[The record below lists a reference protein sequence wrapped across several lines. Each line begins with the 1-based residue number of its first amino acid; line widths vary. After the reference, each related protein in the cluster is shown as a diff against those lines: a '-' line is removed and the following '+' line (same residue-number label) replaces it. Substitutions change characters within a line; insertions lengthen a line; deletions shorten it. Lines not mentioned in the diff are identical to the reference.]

1 MAIDETKRFTFVSQ
15 GLPEDTFS
23 VVEFKGTEGISALYE
38 FDITL
43 ASDDPEIDLK
53 GVLQNPAILTT
64 KGSDQDLPIHGI
76 LGQFEQL
83 HEVKGH
89 YFYRALL
96 VPRLWQ
102 ADLYRENQLFLDKTV
117 PDIIEEILK
126 QAGLTT
132 QDYELKLTN
141 KYPQWEYICQYRETD
156 FDFISRW
163 MEREGI
169 YFFFQQG
176 EDSEKLIITDSSTA
190 HEDIRGDA
198 TIPFTPPSGIVPEKE
213 AIFTFLC
220 RQKRLPNKVILKDYN
235 YRKPSLDLKAEAEVD
250 ASGRGDVYFYGEH
263 FKTPQEGNG
272 LAKIRAEEIK
282 CREDVYH
289 GESTAPNLDP
299 GFFCEIEYHYRQ
311 SYNQKYL
318 IVEVEHEGHQTGS
331 LWAGVEKESAKGEK
345 RLTYANSFT
354 AIRSDVQFRPERKTP
369 KSRFYGTM
377 NATIDAAGI
386 GEYAELDDL
395 GRYKVKL
402 PFDQSD
408 MEGGKA
414 SRYVRMQQPY
424 AGTEHGMHF
433 PLHKGTEVLL
443 TFVDGDP
450 DRPVIAGAVPNP
462 ETASPVT
469 AANQTESVIQTGGNN
484 KIRIQDFL
492 GSERIIME
500 TPAANSWIRV
510 GTPNDP
516 HYLRDRLPGKGI
528 KIFTEGELIEESQD
542 HQTVTLDPVE
552 DYGEAKNFELID
564 DAYKAIQQDLKK
576 ENEHIQQNIEIINE
590 YDALETNAKVK
601 AQYERER
608 KRLEVLKIDVSDT
621 NPDPAARV
629 SDDDYL
635 NDQTTE
641 IYKIIDHLKIICS
654 KPISK
659 TDFVSKFEKDNLD
672 KFTISGI
679 KNWESDDD
687 NYDGKRDIIAS
698 AILRNTIS
706 NNAKQRDIKISG
718 DQINAS
724 EGSHKITAING
735 ERIIEMTDQG
745 IYIDAGKDRDITVKC
760 RKFFLKNEDEDNIT
774 YGGDFAEHYGTNV
787 DKFYGK
793 SDEYFY
799 GEKYEEFYGTAKE
812 IFRGDK
818 HEEHHGNVDEHFY
831 GDKLETHSGTSGE
844 WYLWHKIEGFLG
856 LHESLSLANDFDL
869 FVGLKEEI
877 SLSVLLGLNLSM
889 FIEYNLFKLE
899 KTTIDL
905 GSTDVDVKDGMVTI
919 DGKKLKLENGFVIV
933 A

>member
-23 VVEFKGTEGISALYE
+23 VVEFKGTEGISRLYE

-53 GVLQNPAILTT
+53 GVLQNSATLTT

-117 PDIIEEILK
+117 PNIIEEILK

-235 YRKPSLDLKAEAEVD
+235 YRKPSLDLKAVAEVD
-250 ASGRGDVYFYGEH
+250 ARGLGDVYFYGEH

-282 CREDVYH
+282 CRENIYH
-289 GESTAPNLDP
+289 GESTAPNLCP
-299 GFFCEIEYHYRQ
+299 GFFYELEDHYRQ

-331 LWAGVEKESAKGEK
+331 FWAGVEKKSAKGEK
-345 RLTYANSFT
+345 KLTYTNSFT
-354 AIRSDVQFRPERKTP
+354 AIRSEVQFRPERKTP
-369 KSRFYGTM
+369 KPKFPGTM

-386 GEYAELDDL
+386 GDYAELDDL

-414 SRYVRMQQPY
+414 SRWVRMQQPY
-424 AGTEHGMHF
+424 AGAEHGMHF

-462 ETASPVT
+462 ETTSPVT
-469 AANQTESVIQTGGNN
+469 AANQTESVIQTGGKN

-516 HYLRDRLPGKGI
+516 PVKLSKKLEKLIETHNFIKDRDPSKGI
-528 KIFTEGELIEESQD
+528 KIFTEGNYIEESYG
-542 HQTVTLDPVE
+542 HQKVILDDVRDPAPQFQLSN
-552 DYGEAKNFELID
+552 DTI
-564 DAYKAIQQDLKK
+564 
-576 ENEHIQQNIEIINE
+576 IEI
-590 YDALETNAKVK
+590 YDALK
-601 AQYERER
+601 ALKEKRDNDYNGIQAPAGKTKYEP
-608 KRLEVLKIDVSDT
+608 KKL
-621 NPDPAARV
+621 
-629 SDDDYL
+629 SDDD
-635 NDQTTE
+635 
-641 IYKIIDHLKIICS
+641 IKKIINYLDPNNPYPPKTSNTGQPKTYTDKADFITKTKGTDANYSGSELNNLGISDWGEKQEAIIRIILQYAENDNAW
-654 KPISK
+654 KRTVDIEGEQFYM
-659 TDFVSKFEKDNLD
+659 TD
-672 KFTISGI
+672 GC
-679 KNWESDDD
+679 
-687 NYDGKRDIIAS
+687 
-698 AILRNTIS
+698 
-706 NNAKQRDIKISG
+706 
-718 DQINAS
+718 
-724 EGSHKITAING
+724 HKIEAING
-735 ERIIEMTDQG
+735 DLKFEMTDGG
-745 IYIDAGKDRDITVKC
+745 IVIDSGDKDVTIKC
-760 RKFFLKNEDEDNIT
+760 RKFNVLNDLEDNTTFSDDLLYHYGDTEEYT
-774 YGGDFAEHYGTNV
+774 YGTSDSEFHGTATEL
-787 DKFYGK
+787 FYGHK
-793 SDEYFY
+793 KDEHHGTTEEYFY
-799 GEKYEEFYGTAKE
+799 GNKFCHTGASVEDIHWGHKLE
-812 IFRGDK
+812 IFG
-818 HEEHHGNVDEHFY
+818 
-831 GDKLETHSGTSGE
+831 
-844 WYLWHKIEGFLG
+844 GFQ
-856 LHESLSLANDFDL
+856 
-869 FVGLKEEI
+869 EEI
-877 SLSVLLGLNLSM
+877 SLIHAFAFFLGMKEEITNSLSIGINLSAI
-889 FIEYNLFKLE
+889 FEYNLLKGE
-899 KTTIDL
+899 KTSIEI
-905 GSTDVDVKDGMVTI
+905 GSHDVDVKDGMVKI
-919 DGKKLKLENGFVIV
+919 DGKKLKLEGGFVML

>member
-1 MAIDETKRFTFVSQ
+1 MAIDETKRFTFISQ
-15 GLPEDTFS
+15 GMPDDTFS
-23 VVEFKGTEGISALYE
+23 VVEFKGTEGISRLYE

-102 ADLYRENQLFLDKTV
+102 ADLYHENQLFLDKTI
-117 PDIIEEILK
+117 PNIIEEILK

-263 FKTPQEGNG
+263 FKTPEEGNG

-282 CREDVYH
+282 CRENVYH
-289 GESTAPNLDP
+289 GESTAPNLCP
-299 GFFCEIEYHYRQ
+299 GFFYELEDHYRQ

-331 LWAGVEKESAKGEK
+331 LWAGVKKKSAKGEK
-345 RLTYANSFT
+345 KLTYANNFT
-354 AIRSDVQFRPERKTP
+354 AIQSDVQFRPERKTP

-386 GEYAELDDL
+386 GEYAELDEL

-414 SRYVRMQQPY
+414 SRRVRMSQPY
-424 AGTEHGMHF
+424 AGSEHGMHF

-469 AANQTESVIQTGGNN
+469 SANQSESVIQTGGYN
-484 KIRIQDFL
+484 KIRFEDLL

-500 TPAANSWIRV
+500 TPAANSWIRL

-516 HYLRDRLPGKGI
+516 GYVRDKLKGKGI
-528 KIFTEGELIEESQD
+528 KIFTEGELIEESED
-542 HQTVTLDPVE
+542 HQSLLLEDPENKYDSLD
-552 DYGEAKNFELID
+552 FELT
-564 DAYKAIQQDLKK
+564 AEAL
-576 ENEHIQQNIEIINE
+576 EIINE
-590 YDALETNAKVK
+590 DLDKEDRHTNKNIKLLEG
-601 AQYERER
+601 
-608 KRLEVLKIDVSDT
+608 
-621 NPDPAARV
+621 DPATGV
-629 SDDDYL
+629 SGLKEAFPKIASNYDNEIQNSLKPMLTSGDR
-635 NDQTTE
+635 ND
-641 IYKIIDHLKIICS
+641 IK
-654 KPISK
+654 
-659 TDFVSKFEKDNLD
+659 D
-672 KFTISGI
+672 KFYGNDKDPDSKISFKSKGEFI
-679 KNWESDDD
+679 KKLEDEYNGEE
-687 NYDGKRDIIAS
+687 GKDPIIRS
-698 AILRNTIS
+698 AMLRNTL
-706 NNAKQRDIKISG
+706 NKNAKQRTTEILG
-718 DQINAS
+718 DQINVT
-724 EGSHKITAING
+724 EGSHKMAAING
-735 ERIIEMTDQG
+735 DVKIDMTDQG
-745 IYIDAGKDRDITVKC
+745 IYIDAGEGRDVTIKC
-760 RKFFLKNEDEDNIT
+760 RKFHLKNEDEDNIT
-774 YGGDFAEHYGTNV
+774 YGDDYAAHFGSNEEY
-787 DKFYGK
+787 FYGK

-799 GEKYEEFYGTAKE
+799 GDKY
-812 IFRGDK
+812 
-818 HEEHHGNVDEHFY
+818 EEHHGTADEHFR
-831 GDKLETHSGTSGE
+831 GDKLETFHGSSGE
-844 WYLWHKIEGFLG
+844 WYMGHKIEGFLG
-856 LHESLSLANDFDL
+856 GKESLSLANNFEV
-869 FVGLKEEI
+869 FAGFKEEI
-877 SLSVLLGLNLSM
+877 SLSIALTIGASLSLVNKVFEYEMKGLHIQKTGLEMENRLTK
-889 FIEYNLFKLE
+889 IETGQAEIANKLMVVH
-899 KTTIDL
+899 
-905 GSTDVDVKDGMVTI
+905 SGMKI
-919 DGKKLKLENGFVIV
+919 H

>member
-1 MAIDETKRFTFVSQ
+1 MAIDETKRFIFVSQ

-23 VVEFKGTEGISALYE
+23 VVEFKGTEGISRLYE

-53 GVLQNPAILTT
+53 GVLQNSATLTT

-102 ADLYRENQLFLDKTV
+102 ADLYHENQLFLDKKV

-132 QDYELKLTN
+132 QDYELKLTRS
-141 KYPQWEYICQYRETD
+141 YPQWEYICQYRETD

-235 YRKPSLDLKAEAEVD
+235 YRKPSLDLKAVAEVD
-250 ASGRGDVYFYGEH
+250 ARGLGDVYFYGEH

-282 CREDVYH
+282 CRENIYH
-289 GESTAPNLDP
+289 GESTAPNLCP
-299 GFFCEIEYHYRQ
+299 GFFYELEDHYRQ

-331 LWAGVEKESAKGEK
+331 LWAGVEKKSAKGEK
-345 RLTYANSFT
+345 KLTYTNSFT

-369 KSRFYGTM
+369 KPKFPGTM

-386 GEYAELDDL
+386 GDYAELDDL

-414 SRYVRMQQPY
+414 SRWVRMQQPY
-424 AGTEHGMHF
+424 AGAEHGMHF

-462 ETASPVT
+462 ETTSPVT
-469 AANQTESVIQTGGNN
+469 AANQTESVIQTGARN
-484 KIRIQDFL
+484 KIRIEDFL

-500 TPAANSWIRV
+500 TPAANSWIRL

-516 HYLRDRLPGKGI
+516 YYLRDRLPGKGI

-542 HQTVTLDPVE
+542 HQTITLEPVE
-552 DYGEAKNFELID
+552 DYNEAKNFELSD

-576 ENEHIQQNIEIINE
+576 GNEHIQKNIDIINE
-590 YDALETNAKVK
+590 YDASETQAKVK
-601 AQYERER
+601 AEYERER
-608 KRLEVLKIDVSDT
+608 NRLEDLKIDVSDP
-621 NPDPAARV
+621 NPDADKRV
-629 SDDDYL
+629 TDDDYR
-635 NDQTTE
+635 NDQTKE
-641 IYKIIDHLKIICS
+641 IYKIIDYLKKICS

-659 TDFVSKFEKDNLD
+659 TEFVSTFEKDNLD
-672 KFTISGI
+672 GFTIVGMES
-679 KNWESDDD
+679 NWKSDDD

-718 DQINAS
+718 DQINAT

-735 ERIIEMTDQG
+735 ERLFEMTDQG
-745 IYIDAGKDRDITVKC
+745 IFIDAGEDRDITIKC

-774 YGGDFAEHYGTNV
+774 YGDDFAEHYGTNEEH
-787 DKFYGK
+787 FYGK
-793 SDEYFY
+793 SDERFY
-799 GEKYEEFYGTAKE
+799 GEKTEVFYGHKK
-812 IFRGDK
+812 D
-818 HEEHHGNVDEHFY
+818 EHHGTTEEYFY
-831 GDKLETHSGTSGE
+831 GNKFCHTASSVEDFHWGHKLEVFGGSQ
-844 WYLWHKIEGFLG
+844 
-856 LHESLSLANDFDL
+856 
-869 FVGLKEEI
+869 EEI
-877 SLSVLLGLNLSM
+877 SLIHSLALFAGFKEEFALASNFEVFAGLSTELFLGNKVDIGFGFL
-889 FIEYNLFKLE
+889 LE
-899 KTTIDL
+899 K
-905 GSTDVDVKDGMVTI
+905 
-919 DGKKLKLENGFVIV
+919 KLIEIENKEHKIARGLMFVQSCGLSLF

>member
-213 AIFTFLC
+213 AITTFLC

-235 YRKPSLDLKAEAEVD
+235 YRKPSVDLIAVREVD
-250 ASGRGDVYFYGEH
+250 PRGRGDVCFYGEH
-263 FKTPQEGNG
+263 FKTPEEGNG

-282 CREDVYH
+282 CRENVYH
-289 GESTAPNLDP
+289 GESTAPNLCP
-299 GFFCEIEYHYRQ
+299 GFFYELEDHYRQ

-331 LWAGVEKESAKGEK
+331 LWAGVKKESAKGEK
-345 RLTYANSFT
+345 KLTYANNFT
-354 AIRSDVQFRPERKTP
+354 AIQSDVQFRPERKTP

-414 SRYVRMQQPY
+414 SRYVRMQQPS
-424 AGTEHGMHF
+424 AGVERGIHF
-433 PLHKGTEVLL
+433 PLPKGTEVLL

-450 DRPVIAGAVPNP
+450 DRPVIAGAIPNP
-462 ETASPVT
+462 ETTSPVT
-469 AANQTESVIQTGGNN
+469 AANQTESVIQTGANN
-484 KIRIQDFL
+484 KIRFEDLL

-500 TPAANSWIRV
+500 TPAANSWIRL

-516 HYLRDRLPGKGI
+516 DDVSDELQSKGI
-528 KIFTEGELIEESQD
+528 KIYTEGELIEESQD
-542 HQTVTLDPVE
+542 HQIVTLDSVE
-552 DYGEAKNFELID
+552 DYDEEKNFELSD
-564 DAYKAIQQDLKK
+564 DSYKMIQQDLKK
-576 ENEHIQQNIEIINE
+576 ENEHLQQNIDLIDGLTAKWYLPKVQEG
-590 YDALETNAKVK
+590 YDKETD
-601 AQYERER
+601 
-608 KRLEVLKIDVSDT
+608 RLEALKIDVSD
-621 NPDPAARV
+621 PK
-629 SDDDYL
+629 
-635 NDQTTE
+635 DQKTE
-641 IYKIIDHLKIICS
+641 IYKIIEYLKNICS

-672 KFTISGI
+672 KFTIDGI
-679 KNWESDDD
+679 NNWKSNDE
-687 NYDGKRDIIAS
+687 NYPGKRDIIAS

-718 DQINAS
+718 DQINS
-724 EGSHKITAING
+724 TEGSHKITAING
-735 ERIIEMTDQG
+735 ERIFEMTDQG
-745 IYIDAGKDRDITVKC
+745 IFIDAGEDRDITIKC

-774 YGGDFAEHYGTNV
+774 YGDDFAEHYGSNIEY
-787 DKFYGK
+787 FYGK
-793 SDEYFY
+793 GEEYFY
-799 GEKYEEFYGTAKE
+799 GEKHEEFHGIK
-812 IFRGDK
+812 K
-818 HEEHHGNVDEHFY
+818 EEHYGATEEYFY
-831 GDKLETHSGTSGE
+831 GNKFCHTGASVEDFHEGHKLETFVGFQEELSFIHSFG
-844 WYLWHKIEGFLG
+844 LFLG
-856 LHESLSLANDFDL
+856 I
-869 FVGLKEEI
+869 KEEI
-877 SLSVLLGLNLSM
+877 TLALCLEIALSA
-889 FIEYNLFKLE
+889 
-899 KTTIDL
+899 T
-905 GSTDVDVKDGMVTI
+905 
-919 DGKKLKLENGFVIV
+919 LKLGWAPEFERKGLKLVNCDTVLENKMIEIAHDTLSLNMGDLTLMG
-933 A
+933 

>member
-1 MAIDETKRFTFVSQ
+1 MAIDETKRFTFVSK

-23 VVEFKGTEGISALYE
+23 VVEFKGTEGISKLNI

-53 GVLQNPAILTT
+53 VVLQNPATLTI

-102 ADLYRENQLFLDKTV
+102 SDLYRENQLFLDKTV

-132 QDYELKLTN
+132 QDYELKLTKN
-141 KYPQWEYICQYRETD
+141 YPKWEYICQYRETD

-190 HEDIRGDA
+190 HEDIQGDA

-235 YRKPSLDLKAEAEVD
+235 YRKPSLELKAEAEVD
-250 ASGRGDVYFYGEH
+250 ASGRGDIYFYGEH

-282 CREDVYH
+282 CRENVYH
-289 GESTAPNLDP
+289 GESTAPNQRS
-299 GFFCEIEYHYRQ
+299 GFFCELEDHYRQ

-318 IVEVEHEGHQTGS
+318 IVQVEHEGHQTGS

-345 RLTYANSFT
+345 RLTYVNSFT

-414 SRYVRMQQPY
+414 SRYVRMAQPY

-469 AANQTESVIQTGGNN
+469 AANQTESVIQTGGYN
-484 KIRIQDFL
+484 KIRFEDLI

-500 TPAANSWIRV
+500 TPAANSWIRM

-516 HYLRDRLPGKGI
+516 TYIEDKLKGKGI
-528 KIFTEGELIEESQD
+528 KISTKGVLIEESED
-542 HQTVTLDPVE
+542 HQAVKLEDPE
-552 DYGEAKNFELID
+552 
-564 DAYKAIQQDLKK
+564 
-576 ENEHIQQNIEIINE
+576 NE
-590 YDALETNAKVK
+590 YDGLPFDLTDETYSSLQKDLEKESMHTQKNIDLIDELETKWYLPKVTEK
-601 AQYERER
+601 YNDER
-608 KRLEVLKIDVSDT
+608 KRLEDLLIEATDSKGEIPDDIYLKDSQFEMGRIRKKLQSYT
-621 NPDPAARV
+621 SPGERV
-629 SDDDYL
+629 EDEEA
-635 NDQTTE
+635 TGT
-641 IYKIIDHLKIICS
+641 S
-654 KPISK
+654 KSGFISK
-659 TDFVSKFEKDNLD
+659 VEGEFYPSEEGKDP
-672 KFTISGI
+672 TIRS
-679 KNWESDDD
+679 S
-687 NYDGKRDIIAS
+687 
-698 AILRNTIS
+698 ILRNTI
-706 NNAKQRDIKISG
+706 NKNAKQRRTEISG
-718 DQINAS
+718 DQIS
-724 EGSHKITAING
+724 ITEGSHKIAAISG
-735 ERIIEMTDQG
+735 DVKIDMTDHG
-745 IYIDAGKDRDITVKC
+745 VYIDAGEGRDVTIKC
-760 RKFFLKNEDEDNIT
+760 RKFHLKNEDEDNIT
-774 YGGDFAEHYGTNV
+774 YGDDYAAHFGANEEH
-787 DKFYGK
+787 FYGK
-793 SDEYFY
+793 SEEYFY
-799 GEKYEEFYGTAKE
+799 GEKYEE
-812 IFRGDK
+812 
-818 HEEHHGNVDEHFY
+818 HHGVADEHFR
-831 GDKLETHSGTSGE
+831 GDKLETFWGSSGE
-844 WYLWHKIEGFLG
+844 WYMGHKIEGFLG
-856 LHESLSLANDFDL
+856 GKESLSLANNFE
-869 FVGLKEEI
+869 FFAGFKEEI
-877 SLSVLLGLNLSM
+877 SLSIALTIGASLSLVNKVFEYEMKGLHIQKTGLEMENRLTK
-889 FIEYNLFKLE
+889 IETGQVEISNKLMAVHSGFK
-899 KTTIDL
+899 IYH
-905 GSTDVDVKDGMVTI
+905 
-919 DGKKLKLENGFVIV
+919 
-933 A
+933 

>member
-1 MAIDETKRFTFVSQ
+1 MAIDDTKRFTFVSK

-23 VVEFKGTEGISALYE
+23 VVEFKGTEGISRLYE

-53 GVLQNPAILTT
+53 GVLQSPATLTIR
-64 KGSDQDLPIHGI
+64 SEDQDFPIHGI

-102 ADLYRENQLFLDKTV
+102 ADLYRENQLFLDKAV

-132 QDYELKLTN
+132 QDYELKLTKN
-141 KYPQWEYICQYRETD
+141 YPKWEYICQYRETD

-190 HEDIRGDA
+190 HEDIPGDA

-213 AIFTFLC
+213 AITSFLC
-220 RQKRLPNKVILKDYN
+220 RQKRLPNKVILQDYN

-263 FKTPQEGNG
+263 FKTPKEGNG
-272 LAKIRAEEIK
+272 LAKIRAEEIL
-282 CREDVYH
+282 CRENVYH
-289 GESTAPNLDP
+289 GESTAPNLCP
-299 GFFCEIEYHYRQ
+299 GFFFTLEDHYRQ

-331 LWAGVEKESAKGEK
+331 LWAGVRKKSAEGEK
-345 RLTYANSFT
+345 KLTYANSFT

-377 NATIDAAGI
+377 NATIDAAGS

-402 PFDQSD
+402 PFDQSG

-414 SRYVRMQQPY
+414 SRSVRMLQPY

-433 PLHKGTEVLL
+433 PLHKGTEVML

-469 AANQTESVIQTGGNN
+469 AANQSESVIQTGGHN
-484 KIRIQDFL
+484 KIRIQDL
-492 GSERIIME
+492 IGSERIIME
-500 TPAANSWIRV
+500 TPAANSWIRL

-516 HYLRDRLPGKGI
+516 GYVRDKLPGKGI

-542 HQTVTLDPVE
+542 HQIVTLDSVE
-552 DYGEAKNFELID
+552 DYDDTKNFELSD
-564 DAYKAIQQDLKK
+564 DSYKTIQQDLKK
-576 ENEHIQQNIEIINE
+576 ENEHFQKNIDLIGG
-590 YDALETNAKVK
+590 LETKWYLPKVK
-601 AQYERER
+601 EGYTKEK
-608 KRLEVLKIDVSDT
+608 KRLTDLKLDVSDPEGNVT
-621 NPDPAARV
+621 
-629 SDDDYL
+629 DDDYL
-635 NDQTTE
+635 NVQTTE
-641 IYKIIDHLKIICS
+641 IYKIIEYLKNICS

-672 KFTISGI
+672 NFTIDGI
-679 KNWESDDD
+679 NNWKSNDE
-687 NYDGKRDIIAS
+687 NYPGKRDIIAS

-718 DQINAS
+718 DQINS
-724 EGSHKITAING
+724 TEGSHKITAIND
-735 ERIIEMTDQG
+735 ERIFEMTDQG
-745 IYIDAGKDRDITVKC
+745 IFIDAGEDRDITIKC

-774 YGGDFAEHYGTNV
+774 YGDDFAEHYGSNIEY
-787 DKFYGK
+787 FYGK
-793 SDEYFY
+793 GEEYFY
-799 GEKYEEFYGTAKE
+799 GEKHEEFYGTAKE
-812 IFRGDK
+812 IFHGDK
-818 HEEHHGNVDEHFY
+818 HEEHYGNANEHFY
-831 GDKLETHSGTSGE
+831 GSKSSHFYGASFDTHLGAKTE
-844 WYLWHKIEGFLG
+844 FLG
-856 LHESLSLANDFDL
+856 GVKMETFLSLAITIGLGVSLDIKEVL
-869 FVGLKEEI
+869 ELEMKGLKI
-877 SLSVLLGLNLSM
+877 QKTNLEM
-889 FIEYNLFKLE
+889 NNRLVKIESGQAK
-899 KTTIDL
+899 I
-905 GSTDVDVKDGMVTI
+905 
-919 DGKKLKLENGFVIV
+919 ENGQAVI
-933 A
+933 ANHLMRIHT

>member
-23 VVEFKGTEGISALYE
+23 VVEFKGTEGISRLYE

-64 KGSDQDLPIHGI
+64 KGSDQDLSIHGI

-132 QDYELKLTN
+132 QDYKLKLTN
-141 KYPQWEYICQYRETD
+141 KYPPWEYICQYRETD

-176 EDSEKLIITDSSTA
+176 EGSEKLIITDSSTA
-190 HEDIRGDA
+190 HEDIRGNA

-282 CREDVYH
+282 CRENVYH
-289 GESTAPNLDP
+289 GESTAPNLCP
-299 GFFCEIEYHYRQ
+299 GFFYELEDHYRQ

-331 LWAGVEKESAKGEK
+331 LWAGVEKELAKGEK
-345 RLTYANSFT
+345 KLAYANNFT
-354 AIRSDVQFRPERKTP
+354 AIRSDVQFRPERTTP

-516 HYLRDRLPGKGI
+516 PASRTKKLKELVETYNFIKDKDPSKGI
-528 KIFTEGELIEESQD
+528 KIKTEGNYIVESEG
-542 HQTVTLDPVE
+542 HQKVILDDVRDPAPQFQLSN
-552 DYGEAKNFELID
+552 DTI
-564 DAYKAIQQDLKK
+564 
-576 ENEHIQQNIEIINE
+576 IEI
-590 YDALETNAKVK
+590 YDALVALKEKRDNDYEGIQEPEGKKNFKPKLLVDDDIKNIIECLDPNNEYPPTPTTEENKDKKGNPRPYEDKQKFIDTIKGKEEDNSDSELKVK
-601 AQYERER
+601 VTSDWEEKKDAVIRIILQHAEDSNAW
-608 KRLEVLKIDVSDT
+608 KRTVDIEGEQF
-621 NPDPAARV
+621 
-629 SDDDYL
+629 YM
-635 NDQTTE
+635 
-641 IYKIIDHLKIICS
+641 
-654 KPISK
+654 
-659 TDFVSKFEKDNLD
+659 TD
-672 KFTISGI
+672 GC
-679 KNWESDDD
+679 
-687 NYDGKRDIIAS
+687 
-698 AILRNTIS
+698 
-706 NNAKQRDIKISG
+706 
-718 DQINAS
+718 
-724 EGSHKITAING
+724 HKIEAIKG
-735 ERIIEMTDQG
+735 DLKFEMTDGG
-745 IYIDAGKDRDITVKC
+745 IVIDSGDKDVTIKC
-760 RKFFLKNEDEDNIT
+760 RKFNVINELEDNTTFSDDLLYHYGNTEEYT
-774 YGGDFAEHYGTNV
+774 YGTSYSEFHGTSKE
-787 DKFYGK
+787 KFYGDK
-793 SDEYFY
+793 EETHEGTTEEYFY
-799 GEKYEEFYGTAKE
+799 GNKFGHTFSSVEDF
-812 IFRGDK
+812 
-818 HEEHHGNVDEHFY
+818 HEGH
-831 GDKLETHSGTSGE
+831 KLETFVGSQEELSFIHS
-844 WYLWHKIEGFLG
+844 LAFFLG
-856 LHESLSLANDFDL
+856 I
-869 FVGLKEEI
+869 KEEI
-877 SLSVLLGLNLSM
+877 SLSLALSIGLGAGLDIKVGPHIEKEYLKIKDTGLELLKNQVAQIQSGQ
-889 FIEYNLFKLE
+889 IEISQHLMKIH
-899 KTTIDL
+899 T
-905 GSTDVDVKDGMVTI
+905 
-919 DGKKLKLENGFVIV
+919 
-933 A
+933 

>member
-23 VVEFKGTEGISALYE
+23 VVEFKGTEGISRLYE

-43 ASDDPEIDLK
+43 ASDDPDIDLK
-53 GVLQNPAILTT
+53 GVLQNPATLTI
-64 KGSDQDLPIHGI
+64 KSEDQEFPLHGI

-83 HEVKGH
+83 HEVKEH

-132 QDYELKLTN
+132 QDYELKLTRN
-141 KYPQWEYICQYRETD
+141 YPQWEYICQYRETD

-169 YFFFQQG
+169 YFYFEQG
-176 EDSEKLIITDSSTA
+176 ENNEKLIITDSSTA

-198 TIPFTPPSGIVPEKE
+198 TIPFSPPSGIVPEKE
-213 AIFTFLC
+213 AIMAFLC

-263 FKTPQEGNG
+263 FKTPKEGNE
-272 LAKIRAEEIK
+272 LAKIRAEEIR
-282 CREDVYH
+282 CRENVYH
-289 GESTAPNLDP
+289 GESTAPNLCP
-299 GFFCEIEYHYRQ
+299 GFFFTLDDHYRQ
-311 SYNQKYL
+311 GYNQKYL

-331 LWAGVEKESAKGEK
+331 LWAGVRKKSAEGEK
-345 RLTYANSFT
+345 KLTYANSFT

-377 NATIDAAGI
+377 NATIDAAGS

-408 MEGGKA
+408 MEGGRA
-414 SRYVRMQQPY
+414 SRWVRMSQPY
-424 AGTEHGMHF
+424 AGAEHGMHF

-469 AANQTESVIQTGGNN
+469 AANQTESVIQTGARN
-484 KIRIQDFL
+484 KIRIEDLL

-500 TPAANSWIRV
+500 TPAANSWIRL

-516 HYLRDRLPGKGI
+516 GHVRDKLPGKGI

-542 HQTVTLDPVE
+542 HQIVTLDSVE
-552 DYGEAKNFELID
+552 DYDEEPNFELSD
-564 DAYKAIQQDLKK
+564 DSYKMIQQDLKK
-576 ENEHIQQNIEIINE
+576 ENEHLQQNIDLIGG
-590 YDALETNAKVK
+590 LETKWYLPKVK
-601 AQYERER
+601 EGYTKEK
-608 KRLEVLKIDVSDT
+608 KRLEALKIDVSDP
-621 NPDPAARV
+621 NPDPVARV
-629 SDDDYL
+629 PDDDYL

-641 IYKIIDHLKIICS
+641 IYKIIEYLKNICS

-672 KFTISGI
+672 NFTIDGI
-679 KNWESDDD
+679 NNWKSNDE
-687 NYDGKRDIIAS
+687 NYPGKRDIIAS

-718 DQINAS
+718 DQINS
-724 EGSHKITAING
+724 TEGSHKITAING
-735 ERIIEMTDQG
+735 ERIFEMTDQG
-745 IYIDAGKDRDITVKC
+745 IFIDAGEDRDITVKC

-774 YGGDFAEHYGTNV
+774 YGDDFAEHYGSNIEY
-787 DKFYGK
+787 FYGK
-793 SDEYFY
+793 GEEYFY
-799 GEKYEEFYGTAKE
+799 GEKHEEFYGTAKE
-812 IFRGDK
+812 IF
-818 HEEHHGNVDEHFY
+818 HGAAEEHFY
-831 GDKLETHSGTSGE
+831 GNKLCHTFGSVEDFHDGHKLEVFYGSQEELSFIH
-844 WYLWHKIEGFLG
+844 
-856 LHESLSLANDFDL
+856 SLAF
-869 FVGLKEEI
+869 FWGIKEEI
-877 SLSVLLGLNLSM
+877 TISLSLGLNLSAI
-889 FIEYNLFKLE
+889 FEYNFLKGE
-899 KTTIDL
+899 KTTIDI
-905 GSTDVDVKDGMVTI
+905 GSHDVDVKDGNVTI